1 MKVRLVAV
9 AAALAVIAS
18 ISAAAAAPNTV
29 RLKERGSAEDQR
41 ACTPDVFRLCLGS
54 IPNEPAIVSCL
65 KRSMPQLSLGCRS
78 VFQSKP
84 SKIRRAKR
92 HGSPVT
98 TSSINRR

>member
-1 MKVRLVAV
+1 MKVRFIAVSVAFAV
-9 AAALAVIAS
+9 AASVGS
-18 ISAAAAAPNTV
+18 AAAAPNAV

-65 KRSMPQLSLGCRS
+65 KRSMPQLSPGCRS